1 MTVVNGKNMK
11 CDTQVTVIIHL
22 QGRKTFKLTEV
33 LYLPQE
39 VKNILSI
46 SRLISK
52 GAMVGDTKNK
62 MTFKKVSVSINLYAN
77 KLINESTIF
86 YFKAN
91 RYSSEVFPPQEA
103 NRNMPEGNKYQY
115 GNDKK

>member
-1 MTVVNGKNMK
+1 MM
-11 CDTQVTVIIHL
+11 
-22 QGRKTFKLTEV
+22 
-33 LYLPQE
+33 
-39 VKNILSI
+39 
-46 SRLISK
+46 
-52 GAMVGDTKNK
+52 GDTKDN
-62 MTFKKVSVSINLYAN
+62 MTIKKGRVSINLYAR
-77 KLINESTIF
+77 KVINESTIF